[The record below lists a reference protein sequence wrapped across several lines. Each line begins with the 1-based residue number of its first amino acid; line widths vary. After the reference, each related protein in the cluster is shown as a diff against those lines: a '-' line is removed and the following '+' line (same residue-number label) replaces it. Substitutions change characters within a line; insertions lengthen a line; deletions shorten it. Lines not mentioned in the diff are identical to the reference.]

1 MSRSINWILKGICDS
16 TWGSEKQDGRS
27 VTGYIL
33 YFMGVPI
40 SWKSKAQPLV
50 TLSSSEAKYVA
61 ASELLK
67 EIKYTMQIL
76 DSIGVKVDTP
86 LRIYI
91 DNTGAIQMARNNT
104 SYCATRHVN
113 V

>member
-1 MSRSINWILKGICDS
+1 
-16 TWGSEKQDGRS
+16 
-27 VTGYIL
+27 
-33 YFMGVPI
+33 MGVPI

-50 TLSSSEAKYVA
+50 TLSSSEAEYVA

-86 LRIYI
+86 VRI
-91 DNTGAIQMARNNT
+91 
-104 SYCATRHVN
+104 
-113 V
+113 